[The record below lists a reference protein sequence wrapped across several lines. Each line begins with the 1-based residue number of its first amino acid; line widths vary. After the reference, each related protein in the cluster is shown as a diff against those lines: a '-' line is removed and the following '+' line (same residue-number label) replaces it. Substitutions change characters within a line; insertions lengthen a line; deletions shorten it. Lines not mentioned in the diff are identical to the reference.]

1 MIAEA
6 EAQKNIDHAW
16 TWIQG
21 MDRKSTTNDN
31 RTLNVQGCEIMSDFF
46 EQDICRQS
54 PFSLHSLRRTLIQS
68 SVWFHTLLENFVLGL
83 QVLDDAQEKEE
94 WVLTKIRSLVTR
106 AGKMAGQHKRHYATF
121 GPLHWPNPLLP
132 NRTD

>member
-1 MIAEA
+1 MIAES
-6 EAQKNIDHAW
+6 ETQKNIDNAW

-21 MDRKSTTNDN
+21 MDRESTTNDN

-54 PFSLHSLRRTLIQS
+54 PFSLHTLRRTLIQS
-68 SVWFHTLLENFVLGL
+68 SVWCHFLLENFVLGL

-106 AGKMAGQHKRHYATF
+106 AGKMTGQQK
-121 GPLHWPNPLLP
+121 GIM
-132 NRTD
+132 